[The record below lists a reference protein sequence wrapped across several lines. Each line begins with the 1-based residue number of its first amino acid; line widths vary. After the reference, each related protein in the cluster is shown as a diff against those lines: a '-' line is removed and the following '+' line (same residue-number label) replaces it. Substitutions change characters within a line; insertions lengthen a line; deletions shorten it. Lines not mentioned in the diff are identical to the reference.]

1 MSNSKKTDMQTPSQH
16 PLMRPLVAPQRTA
29 KIYQWPSRVAT
40 PAQPSSDLRENA
52 RRIVEIT
59 IHYLT
64 VKR

>member
-1 MSNSKKTDMQTPSQH
+1 MSNSEKTDMQTPSQRL
-16 PLMRPLVAPQRTA
+16 PVRPLIAPQRTA
-29 KIYQWPSRVAT
+29 KIYHWPFRVAI
-40 PAQPSSDLRENA
+40 PAEPLSDLRENA